1 MRRVEESAKGRNRMK
16 EEALARKIKTGIQG
30 TEIGED
36 DVRQDIERAK
46 KYPFAAYAVDTPYL
60 ALAKELLDGT
70 GILLTAPVSYPLGG
84 MTLKTRLD
92 QIAFAIRVGADE
104 INPSL
109 NFNAVKS
116 GDFATI
122 LDEVKRMVAAA
133 GDDLDVIVIPQL
145 HILTNDEKL
154 RLCRTILEGGV
165 CAIKTNGHG
174 SLCRPEDVL
183 LVRREFGDTFSIEAS
198 GGIRTTEQALEL
210 LDAGADIIHTST
222 AYSVLADTE
231 RS

>member
-1 MRRVEESAKGRNRMK
+1 MK

-30 TEIGED
+30 TEITEE
-36 DVRQDIERAK
+36 DVRKDIERAK
-46 KYPFAAYAVDTPYL
+46 QYPFAAYAVDTPYL
-60 ALAKELLDGT
+60 ALAKELLERT
-70 GILLTAPVSYPLGG
+70 GMLLTAPVSYSLGG
-84 MTLKTRLD
+84 MTLETRLD

-116 GDFATI
+116 GDFATVANEI
-122 LDEVKRMVAAA
+122 ERMVQAA
-133 GDDLDVIVIPQL
+133 GDKLDVIVIPQL
-145 HILTNDEKL
+145 QILTNDEKL
-154 RLCRTILEGGV
+154 RLCHVILDAGV

-183 LVRREFGDTFSIEAS
+183 LIRREFGDAFSIEAS
-198 GGIRTTEQALEL
+198 GGIRTTEQAVEL
-210 LDAGADIIHTST
+210 LDVGADIIHTST

-231 RS
+231 KP